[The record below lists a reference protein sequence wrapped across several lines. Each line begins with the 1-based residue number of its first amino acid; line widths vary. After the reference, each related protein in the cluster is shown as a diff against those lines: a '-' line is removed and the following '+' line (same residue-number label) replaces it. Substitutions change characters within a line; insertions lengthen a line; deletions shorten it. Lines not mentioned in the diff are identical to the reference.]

1 MLFILN
7 FICYFLIKIIEK
19 YRKFIIIV
27 TMENNDTIVAVSTGA
42 SSGAISIVRLS
53 GKDSISIADK
63 LFVSL
68 KSKKPS
74 SFTPRMLVLGII
86 ATPNFNEQA
95 MCVVFKGP
103 RSYTGEDMVEFQC
116 HGGTQIAS
124 GIMKECIA
132 LGARIATN
140 GEFTKR
146 AFMNG
151 KMTLSSAE
159 GMMDMINAESDAEIR
174 AGYNLLSGSLSKLA
188 THSQEELTDILSEI
202 EVSFDYPEETIE
214 YITKSK
220 VKERLEVL
228 SSEIDK
234 VLKTSGAGKIIK
246 SGIKVLIVGKPNV
259 GKSSLLNKLLDRERA
274 IVTDVAGTTR
284 DSIEDT
290 FMLGDT
296 KVNLIDTAGIHET
309 SDTVEKIGVNKAKS
323 LIDQAD
329 IVLFLIDTSRE
340 YTHEDDA
347 IWKSISG
354 RNYIVVKTKSDLKKN
369 LDKCFNNEIEI
380 STKTGDGIDQLK
392 SKILELVNIS
402 NIPAD
407 SIIITNE
414 RHKDALSRAL
424 KNINSAIENIQMQSL
439 DLVSISIKQAYLDIG
454 EITGNTTSED
464 IIDQIFKK
472 FCLGK

>member
-1 MLFILN
+1 
-7 FICYFLIKIIEK
+7 
-19 YRKFIIIV
+19 
-27 TMENNDTIVAVSTGA
+27 MENNDTIVAVSTGA
-42 SSGAISIVRLS
+42 SSGAISIVRMS
-53 GKDSISIADK
+53 GKEAISIADK

-68 KSKKPS
+68 KNKLPS
-74 SFTPRMLVLGII
+74 SFQPRLLVLGTIS
-86 ATPNFNEQA
+86 TPNFNEQA
-95 MCVVFKGP
+95 MCVVFPGP
-103 RSYTGEDMVEFQC
+103 KSYTGENMVEFQC
-116 HGGTQIAS
+116 HGGTQISS

-132 LGARIATN
+132 HGARIATN

-174 AGYNLLSGSLSKLA
+174 AGYNLLAGALSKLA
-188 THSQEELTDILSEI
+188 SRAQDELTDILSEI

-214 YITKSK
+214 YITKTK
-220 VKERLEVL
+220 VKERLEAL
-228 SSEIDK
+228 SKDFSD
-234 VLKTSGAGKIIK
+234 VLKTASAGKLIK
-246 SGIKVLIVGKPNV
+246 SGINVLIVGRPNV
-259 GKSSLLNKLLDRERA
+259 GKSSLLNKLLNHERA
-274 IVTDVAGTTR
+274 IVTDIAGTTR

-296 KVNLIDTAGIHET
+296 KVNLIDTAGIRNT
-309 SDTVEKIGVNKAKS
+309 NDVVEKIGVDKAKN
-323 LIDQAD
+323 LMAQAD
-329 IVLFLIDTSRE
+329 IILFLVDTSRE
-340 YTHEDDA
+340 YSEEDEE
-347 IWKSISG
+347 IYKSIQG
-354 RNYIVVKTKSDLKKN
+354 KNFVVIKTKTDLENKMNKQ
-369 LDKCFNNEIEI
+369 FENEIQI
-380 STKTGDGIDQLK
+380 STVSGDGIEQLK
-392 SKILELVNIS
+392 NKILELAKLS

-424 KNINSAIENIQMQSL
+424 KNINSAVKNIEIQSL
-439 DLVSISIKQAYLDIG
+439 DLVSISIKQAYIDVG

>member
-1 MLFILN
+1 
-7 FICYFLIKIIEK
+7 
-19 YRKFIIIV
+19 
-27 TMENNDTIVAVSTGA
+27 MENNDTIVAVSTGA
-42 SSGAISIVRLS
+42 SSGAISIVRMS
-53 GKDSISIADK
+53 GKNAISIADK

-68 KSKKPS
+68 KNKVPS
-74 SFTPRMLVLGII
+74 SFQPRLLVLGTIE
-86 ATPNFNEQA
+86 TPNFKEQA
-95 MCVVFKGP
+95 LCVVFPNP

-116 HGGTQIAS
+116 HGGTQISS

-132 LGARIATN
+132 LGARVATN

-174 AGYNLLSGSLSKLA
+174 AGYNLLSGALSKLA
-188 THSQEELTDILSEI
+188 SRAQEELTDILSEI

-214 YITKSK
+214 YITKAK
-220 VKERLEVL
+220 VKERLETL
-228 SSEIDK
+228 SRDFSE
-234 VLKTSGAGKIIK
+234 VLKTASAGKLIK
-246 SGIKVLIVGKPNV
+246 SGINVLIVGRPNV
-259 GKSSLLNKLLDRERA
+259 GKSSLLNKLLNHERA
-274 IVTDVAGTTR
+274 IVTDIAGTTR

-296 KVNLIDTAGIHET
+296 KVNLIDTAGIRNT
-309 SDTVEKIGVNKAKS
+309 DDVVEKIGVDKAKNLMS
-323 LIDQAD
+323 QAD
-329 IVLFLIDTSRE
+329 IILFLVDTSRKYSE
-340 YTHEDDA
+340 EDDE
-347 IWKSISG
+347 IYKSIQG
-354 RNYIVVKTKSDLKKN
+354 KTFIVVKTKGDLENKLEKT
-369 LDKCFNNEIEI
+369 FENEIQI
-380 STKTGDGIDQLK
+380 STVSGDGIETLK
-392 SKILELVNIS
+392 NKILELAHLS

-424 KNINSAIENIQMQSL
+424 KNINSAVKNIEVQSL
-439 DLVSISIKQAYLDIG
+439 DLVSISIKQAYLEVG

>member
-1 MLFILN
+1 M
-7 FICYFLIKIIEK
+7 
-19 YRKFIIIV
+19 
-27 TMENNDTIVAVSTGA
+27 NNETIVAVSTGA
-42 SSGAISIVRLS
+42 SSGAISIVRMS
-53 GKDSISIADK
+53 GQDSIAIADK
-63 LFVSL
+63 IFLAL
-68 KSKKPS
+68 NNTKPS
-74 SFTPRMLVLGII
+74 SFMPRLLVLGTIS
-86 ATPNFNEQA
+86 TPNFNEQA
-95 MCVVFKGP
+95 MCVVFRAPK
-103 RSYTGEDMVEFQC
+103 SYTGEDMVEFQC
-116 HGGTQIAS
+116 HGGTQISS
-124 GIMKECIA
+124 GIMRECINH
-132 LGARIATN
+132 GARIATN

-151 KMTLSSAE
+151 KMSLASAE

-174 AGYNLLSGSLSKLA
+174 AGFNLLSGSLSKLA
-188 THSQEELTDILSEI
+188 NKTQEELTDILSEI

-214 YITKSK
+214 YITKNK
-220 VKERLEVL
+220 VQERLKTL
-228 SSEIDK
+228 AQEIDG
-234 VLKTSGAGKIIK
+234 VLKTAGAGKIIK

-309 SDTVEKIGVNKAKS
+309 NDTVEKIGVDKAKA

-329 IVLFLIDTSRE
+329 IILFLIDTSRE
-340 YTHEDDA
+340 YSNEDA
-347 IWKSISG
+347 EILNSISSK
-354 RNYIVVKTKSDLKKN
+354 NFVVVKTKSDLECK
-369 LDKCFNNEIEI
+369 LSHSFDNEIEI
-380 STKTGDGIDQLK
+380 STKTGEGIENLK

-414 RHKDALSRAL
+414 RHKEALTRAL
-424 KNINSAIENIQMQSL
+424 ENINSAIDNIQPQSL
-439 DLVSISIKQAYLDIG
+439 DLVSISIKQAYLDVG

>member
-1 MLFILN
+1 M
-7 FICYFLIKIIEK
+7 
-19 YRKFIIIV
+19 
-27 TMENNDTIVAVSTGA
+27 NNQETIVAVSTGA
-42 SSGAISIVRLS
+42 SSGAISIVRMS
-53 GKDSISIADK
+53 GKEAISIADK
-63 LFVSL
+63 LFCSIKNKV
-68 KSKKPS
+68 PS
-74 SFTPRMLVLGII
+74 SFMPRLLVLGTIS
-86 ATPNFNEQA
+86 TPSFNEQA
-95 MCVVFKGP
+95 MCAVFKAP

-116 HGGTQIAS
+116 HGGTQISS
-124 GIMKECIA
+124 GIMKECIK

-151 KMTLSSAE
+151 KMSLSSAE

-188 THSQEELTDILSEI
+188 SKTQEELTDVLSEI

-220 VKERLEVL
+220 VLERLENL
-228 SSEIDK
+228 SLEIDK
-234 VLKTSGAGKIIK
+234 VLKTASAGKIIK
-246 SGIKVLIVGKPNV
+246 SGINVLIVGKPNV

-309 SDTVEKIGVNKAKS
+309 SDTVEKIGVDKAKS
-323 LIDQAD
+323 LIDHAD
-329 IVLFLIDTSRE
+329 IILFLIDTSRAF
-340 YTHEDDA
+340 TNEDND
-347 IWKSISG
+347 IYKSIS
-354 RNYIVVKTKSDLKKN
+354 RKNYIVVKTKSDLENKLNKV
-369 LDKCFNNEIEI
+369 FENEIEI
-380 STKTGDGIDQLK
+380 STKTGEGIEKLK
-392 SKILELVNIS
+392 NKILELVNIS

-414 RHKDALSRAL
+414 RHKNALSRAL
-424 KNINSAIENIQMQSL
+424 KNINHAINNIQVQSL
-439 DLVSISIKQAYLDIG
+439 DLVSISIKQAYLDVG